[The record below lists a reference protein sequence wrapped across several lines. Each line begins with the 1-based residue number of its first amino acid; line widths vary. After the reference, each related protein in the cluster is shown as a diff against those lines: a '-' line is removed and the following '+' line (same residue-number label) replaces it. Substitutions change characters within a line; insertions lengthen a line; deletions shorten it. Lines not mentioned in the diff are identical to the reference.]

1 MQNPLR
7 TLDIDEDG
15 NLLDWELFAT
25 HAGCPT
31 QDSIEYPTIAALCL
45 TRQTDEQDYRSQILN
60 IVFMTGTDT
69 EEPTYQQV
77 TWDWYNNPDPNL
89 MNSRIL
95 GNPLEDINPAIKKP
109 VIDQLT
115 LMVNALRSQYNL
127 PVFAGNTPREWVSG
141 QALEGGTL
149 IRVGFRY
156 YWVRIDLT
164 AVENT
169 RSPVTEEASGS
180 LVRFR
185 LFNQGIPDLP
195 QSNITID
202 REIVIRQTDMRE
214 GRIFRY
220 DGEIVPEVDLK
231 FFDFVPP
238 ADVPIATLQQG
249 DRFSVSNSVYRLIA
263 RVTQV
268 SDFLVVIDD
277 TTDPPRVLSGTRLVF
292 DPEWDAGDWIEEQTV
307 RMRFLITKKRR
318 R

>member
-7 TLDIDEDG
+7 NLLIDDDG
-15 NLLDWELFAT
+15 NLEWELFAT
-25 HAGCPT
+25 HAGCPSH
-31 QDSIEYPTIAALCL
+31 DSIEYPTVAALCL

-69 EEPTYQQV
+69 EEPTYEQV

-89 MNSRIL
+89 MNLRIL
-95 GNPLEDINPAIKKP
+95 GNPLEDINPAIKKT

-115 LMVNALRSQYNL
+115 SMVNALRTQYNL
-127 PVFAGNTPREWVSG
+127 PVFAGETPRAWVSG
-141 QALEGGTL
+141 KALEGGTL

-164 AVENT
+164 AAENT
-169 RSPVTEEASGS
+169 RSPATEEAAGS

-185 LFNQGIPDLP
+185 LFNQGIPTLP
-195 QSNITID
+195 NHNITID
-202 REIVIRQTDMRE
+202 REIVVRQTDMRE

-220 DGEIVPEVDLK
+220 DGEIVPEVNLK

-238 ADVPIATLQQG
+238 ADVPIENLQQG

-263 RVTQV
+263 RVIQV
-268 SDFLVVIDD
+268 SDFLVVIDSSVK
-277 TTDPPRVLSGTRLVF
+277 PPRVLSGTRLVF

-307 RMRFLITKKRR
+307 RMRFLVSKRK
-318 R
+318 

>member
-15 NLLDWELFAT
+15 NPLEWELFAT

-31 QDSIEYPTIAALCL
+31 RDSIEFPTAASLCL

-69 EEPTYQQV
+69 EEPTYEQV

-95 GNPLEDINPAIKKP
+95 GNPLADINPAIKKLA
-109 VIDQLT
+109 IDQLT
-115 LMVNALRSQYNL
+115 SMVNALRSQYNL
-127 PVFAGNTPREWVSG
+127 RVFAGETPRQWVSG
-141 QALEGGTL
+141 EALGGGTL
-149 IRVGFRY
+149 VRVGFRY
-156 YWVRIDLT
+156 YYVRIDLT
-164 AVENT
+164 AEENT

-202 REIVIRQTDMRE
+202 REIVVRQTDMRE

-238 ADVPIATLQQG
+238 ADVPIENLQQG